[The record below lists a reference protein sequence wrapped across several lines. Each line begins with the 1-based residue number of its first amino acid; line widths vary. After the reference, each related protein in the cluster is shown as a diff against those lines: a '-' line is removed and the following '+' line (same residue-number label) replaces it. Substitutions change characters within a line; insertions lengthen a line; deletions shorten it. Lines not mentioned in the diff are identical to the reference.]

1 MLLSVEEFFKE
12 MMTASEWSELFVNEQ
27 FTAKKHLDSIIE
39 VLDED
44 EFLLLAA
51 LSKKDVK
58 LGLLT
63 AAEITTLKGVLKKAF
78 EQNLSMRDIT
88 KEISLKI
95 KLKDRLIEDR
105 GKIILKVSKDRRAKM
120 IARTEVTRVSNEG
133 VLKSFGKENI
143 ELVQFETRK
152 DSLVD
157 PECEDLQGS
166 VFKRSESHGIIPIHI
181 NCRCTWLPIIQ
192 EKNG

>member
-1 MLLSVEEFFKE
+1 MLLSVEEYFKD
-12 MMTASEWSELFVNEQ
+12 MMTASEWSELFINEQ

-44 EFLLLAA
+44 EFLLLLA

-63 AAEITTLKGVLKKAF
+63 TAEIVTLKSILKKSF
-78 EQNLSMRDIT
+78 EQNLAMREIT
-88 KEISLKI
+88 KEISFKI

-105 GKIILKVSKDRRAKM
+105 GKIILRITKDKRAKI
-120 IARTEVTRVSNEG
+120 IARTEVTRIANEG
-133 VLKSFGKENI
+133 VLRSFKKENI
-143 ELVQFETRK
+143 KLVQFITRM
-152 DSLVD
+152 DSKVD
-157 PECEDLQGS
+157 PDCATLENNI
-166 VFKRSESHGIIPIHI
+166 FRRSESHGIIPIHI
-181 NCRCTWLPIIQ
+181 NCRCTWKPVIQ